1 MLIIWVQ
8 NELSF
13 KTKELTETQD
23 LVEKENYKAI

>member
-13 KTKELTETQD
+13 KTKELTEPQD